1 MLSPRQKKNKTL
13 IILMSKIIREHQEAV
28 LWCLR
33 KRLGLPEK
41 PMDYKD
47 YIKQAI
53 NRGEKE
59 YKNAFKETVEE
70 SKNIEI

>member
-1 MLSPRQKKNKTL
+1 MASG
-13 IILMSKIIREHQEAV
+13 KIIREHQEAV

-41 PMDYKD
+41 SMDYND

-53 NRGEKE
+53 DRGETF
-59 YKNAFKETVEE
+59 YKNAFKDNFTTVEE
-70 SKNIEI
+70 IKNIEI